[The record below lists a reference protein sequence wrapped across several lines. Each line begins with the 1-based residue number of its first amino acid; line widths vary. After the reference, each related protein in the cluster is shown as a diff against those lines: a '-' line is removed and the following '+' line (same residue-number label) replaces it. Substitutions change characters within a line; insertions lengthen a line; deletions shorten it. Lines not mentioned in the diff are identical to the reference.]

1 MLLVPLLVAA
11 AASCLLSPAAGSA
24 ALAVAMY
31 VLQSR
36 RRHGGGGAVAAAR
49 RRQRVAAAP
58 LDVAFVIA
66 QEIALSVL
74 GLLAPLSHPSLI
86 AQHSPAQYSEAD
98 HYIKNPVYKV
108 GLIQEMFSS
117 WSS

>member
-1 MLLVPLLVAA
+1 MPLLVAA
-11 AASCLLSPAAGSA
+11 ASRLLSPAAGGA

-31 VLQSR
+31 VLQSAEAR
-36 RRHGGGGAVAAAR
+36 RRWR

-74 GLLAPLSHPSLI
+74 GLLAPLSHPSPI
-86 AQHSPAQYSEAD
+86 AQHSPAQYSEAE
-98 HYIKNPVYKV
+98 H
-108 GLIQEMFSS
+108 
-117 WSS
+117 

>member
-1 MLLVPLLVAA
+1 MPLLVAA
-11 AASCLLSPAAGSA
+11 ASRLLSPAAGGA
-24 ALAVAMY
+24 ALAVAIY
-31 VLQSR
+31 VLQSAEAR
-36 RRHGGGGAVAAAR
+36 RR

-74 GLLAPLSHPSLI
+74 GLLAPLSHPSPI

-98 HYIKNPVYKV
+98 HYFKYPVYKV
-108 GLIQEMFSS
+108 GLI
-117 WSS
+117 

>member
-1 MLLVPLLVAA
+1 MLLVPLLVA
-11 AASCLLSPAAGSA
+11 AASCLLSPAAGGA

-74 GLLAPLSHPSLI
+74 GLLAPLSHPSPI

>member
-1 MLLVPLLVAA
+1 MLLVPLLVA
-11 AASCLLSPAAGSA
+11 AASCLLSPAAGGA

-31 VLQSR
+31 VLQSAEARWR
-36 RRHGGGGAVAAAR
+36 RRR
-49 RRQRVAAAP
+49 RRVAAAP

-74 GLLAPLSHPSLI
+74 GLLAPLSHPSPI

-98 HYIKNPVYKV
+98 HYFQYPVCKI
-108 GLIQEMFSS
+108 GLI
-117 WSS
+117 

>member
-1 MLLVPLLVAA
+1 MLVPLLVAA

-31 VLQSR
+31 VLQS
-36 RRHGGGGAVAAAR
+36 AEAR
-49 RRQRVAAAP
+49 RRRWRRRRRVAAAP

-98 HYIKNPVYKV
+98 HYFKYPVYKV
-108 GLIQEMFSS
+108 GLI
-117 WSS
+117 